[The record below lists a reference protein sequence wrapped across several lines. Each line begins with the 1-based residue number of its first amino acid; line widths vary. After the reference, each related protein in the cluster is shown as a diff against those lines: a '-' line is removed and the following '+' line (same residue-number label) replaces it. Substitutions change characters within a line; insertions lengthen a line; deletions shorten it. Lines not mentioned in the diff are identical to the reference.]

1 VAVHILNE
9 SPELWGNG
17 AIIPSKDSSSGEGCI
32 SQYLE
37 EDELNM
43 LANTYIA

>member
-9 SPELWGNG
+9 SAELWGNG
-17 AIIPSKDSSSGEGCI
+17 APIPKKASSSGEGCI

-37 EDELNM
+37 ENELNM
-43 LANTYIA
+43 LATTYFV